1 MDMVATLID
10 SFHNFYY
17 SVVKIVG
24 ATASA
29 CIILEVAY
37 IGIMM
42 GLGKF
47 TQTNEMIIKMLSVGF
62 TLFLCSHLLVF
73 SEAMRF
79 SLESIADRFIARAI
93 DDASLRISME
103 EPWKAGWTMI
113 QGFVEQLWELTA
125 QYSEKTYEKLTDGG
139 GLFSS
144 VSPRTLF
151 NMILVSIV
159 KWFIRIIG
167 LLFIIVIIY
176 CLILY
181 YMALLEYYFIVL
193 LASIF
198 LVFGLFQHTKFISEK
213 CISSVFSHLV
223 KVGVM
228 RIILGVCF
236 LIINET
242 LLTRIREILDET
254 TGKTGEIFSGA
265 LSLILGMLIL
275 GAAIYYLVQ
284 NGPQIASN
292 FVTGGVSTNGLNL
305 MQFAAKSAG
314 LATAGAMLAASKGAA
329 IGKSAASAAGSV
341 HGAASAAYSAS
352 GGSKAAALK
361 AGAGKAL
368 SAGAKG
374 ALGAANLATGGIA
387 SAGARA
393 AGRIGSSL
401 KNSYSGG
408 KETGANQFGASLGTT
423 KKTAKT
429 DGNGNT
435 LKNAAGKTQYEK
447 KNVLSA
453 KGRKMLD
460 TAVKMNEKRT
470 GQTLSQAGKNAFA
483 NDIQKQA
490 TQAREAMNKK

>member
-1 MDMVATLID
+1 MEMVATLIV
-10 SFHNFYY
+10 SFQNFYY

-24 ATASA
+24 ATATA
-29 CIILEVAY
+29 CVILEVAY

-42 GLGKF
+42 ALGKF
-47 TQTNEMIIKMLSVGF
+47 NQTNEMIIKMLSIGF

-73 SEAMRF
+73 SDAMRF
-79 SLESIADRFIARAI
+79 SLEAISDNFISRAI
-93 DDASLRISME
+93 SDSSISISMD
-103 EPWKAGWTMI
+103 EPWQAGWTMI
-113 QGFVEQLWELTA
+113 KGFVNNLWELTA
-125 QYSEKTYEKLTDGG
+125 QYSDKTYEKLTDGG
-139 GLFSS
+139 GILSS
-144 VSPRTLF
+144 LSPKVFF

-213 CISSVFSHLV
+213 CISSVFAHLV

-242 LLTRIREILDET
+242 LLNRIKEILDET

-284 NGPQIASN
+284 NGPSLASA
-292 FVTGGVSTNGLNL
+292 FITGGVSTNGLNL

-329 IGKSAASAAGSV
+329 LAKSGASNAGAV
-341 HGAASAAYSAS
+341 AGAASAAKTAS
-352 GGSKAAALK
+352 GGSKAAAIGAGAK
-361 AGAGKAL
+361 AALGVAGKA
-368 SAGAKG
+368 
-374 ALGAANLATGGIA
+374 ALGAANLASGGTIGAGVRAATRAGSALNQSFKTGKTGGEN
-387 SAGARA
+387 
-393 AGRIGSSL
+393 
-401 KNSYSGG
+401 K
-408 KETGANQFGASLGTT
+408 FGASLGTID
-423 KKTAKT
+423 KKTGQT
-429 DGNGNT
+429 DLSKRGHKMANT
-435 LKNAAGKTQYEK
+435 AIKI
-447 KNVLSA
+447 
-453 KGRKMLD
+453 
-460 TAVKMNEKRT
+460 NEART
-470 GQTLSQAGKNAFA
+470 GQTLNEAGKNAFRQNVKEMAQKA
-483 NDIQKQA
+483 NEELGA
-490 TQAREAMNKK
+490 KK